1 LLLWSKRS
9 NTGNHWQLLADMLPK
24 EKCAVV
30 MLGLSSRLWKLVA
43 RAFGLV
49 ALSWLLSSAA
59 VADVIEIAPNGAATT
74 YKGPTI
80 FTGSG
85 TAPIAAAATMG
96 GIATPSV
103 TPDPRFPMTMHPVLV
118 GYLNEAAT
126 RFNVDP
132 ALVQAVAWQESKFR
146 SDVVSPKGAIGIMQL
161 MPATARQLGVN
172 PNDPRQNI
180 YGGVAYLSM
189 LLTRFNGDTRLA
201 LAAYNA
207 GPEAVAQYR
216 GIPPFRE
223 TQNYVKSIAERISL
237 R

>member
-1 LLLWSKRS
+1 MYSVITCIMSQVGKVAMILFV
-9 NTGNHWQLLADMLPK
+9 NNLASFVRLVGRM
-24 EKCAVV
+24 VV
-30 MLGLSSRLWKLVA
+30 
-43 RAFGLV
+43 GLV
-49 ALSWLLSSAA
+49 VLGA
-59 VADVIEIAPNGAATT
+59 VCTPVHADVIDIAPTGVATT

-80 FTGSG
+80 FAGTGA
-85 TAPIAAAATMG
+85 TPIAATPAAPAANG
-96 GIATPSV
+96 VNPIAMAP
-103 TPDPRFPMTMHPVLV
+103 PDPRFPMTMHPVLV

-132 ALVQAVAWQESKFR
+132 ALVQAVAWQESRFR
-146 SDVVSPKGAIGIMQL
+146 SDAVSPKGAIGIMQL

-189 LLTRFNGDTRLA
+189 LLARFNNDTRLA

-207 GPEAVAQYR
+207 GLEAVAQYR

>member
-1 LLLWSKRS
+1 LV
-9 NTGNHWQLLADMLPK
+9 LLAIGIHGG
-24 EKCAVV
+24 EKRAAKTILALLVLCFCAT
-30 MLGLSSRLWKLVA
+30 
-43 RAFGLV
+43 RAH
-49 ALSWLLSSAA
+49 
-59 VADVIEIAPNGAATT
+59 ADVIDIAPNGAATI
-74 YKGPTI
+74 YKGPTL
-80 FTGSG
+80 FTGTS
-85 TAPIAAAATMG
+85 TSPIAAAPAAPATTG
-96 GIATPSV
+96 VNPIAVATS
-103 TPDPRFPMTMHPVLV
+103 DPRFPMTMHPVLV
-118 GYLNEAAT
+118 GYLNDAAT

-132 ALVQAVAWQESKFR
+132 GLVQAVAWQESKFR
-146 SDVVSPKGAIGIMQL
+146 SDVISPKGAIGIMQL

-189 LLTRFNGDTRLA
+189 LLTRFNGDARLA

>member
-1 LLLWSKRS
+1 VKGNVVLLQTSASVSIKDMSWFVGLFCA
-9 NTGNHWQLLADMLPK
+9 LAL
-24 EKCAVV
+24 
-30 MLGLSSRLWKLVA
+30 
-43 RAFGLV
+43 
-49 ALSWLLSSAA
+49 AA
-59 VADVIEIAPNGAATT
+59 GPVYADVIEIAPNGMATT
-74 YKGPTI
+74 FKGPTL
-80 FTGSG
+80 FTGAS
-85 TAPIAAAATMG
+85 TAPIAAAPANATN
-96 GIATPSV
+96 ANQSAFAV
-103 TPDPRFPMTMHPVLV
+103 PDPRFPMTMHPVLI
-118 GYLNEAAT
+118 GYLNDAAA

-132 ALVQAVAWQESKFR
+132 ALVQAVAWQESRFR
-146 SDVVSPKGAIGIMQL
+146 TDALSPKGAIGIMQL

-172 PNDPRQNI
+172 PNDPAQNI

-223 TQNYVKSIAERISL
+223 TQNYVKSIAERLSL

>member
-1 LLLWSKRS
+1 LGQRKSGALERF
-9 NTGNHWQLLADMLPK
+9 
-24 EKCAVV
+24 AVV
-30 MLGLSSRLWKLVA
+30 NLCTLLMLCISVIQA
-43 RAFGLV
+43 H
-49 ALSWLLSSAA
+49 
-59 VADVIEIAPNGAATT
+59 ADVIDIAPNGAATT

-80 FTGSG
+80 FSGSSA
-85 TAPIAAAATMG
+85 TPIAATPAVAANTGVNPMPT
-96 GIATPSV
+96 ASS
-103 TPDPRFPMTMHPVLV
+103 DPRFPMTMHPVLI

-126 RFNVDP
+126 RFSVDP

-146 SDVVSPKGAIGIMQL
+146 SDAISPKGAIGIMQL

-172 PNDPRQNI
+172 PYDPRQNI